1 MDQLLIQ
8 QKLLNGLGFTQ
19 FSSPMKPCLTQV
31 RNIEVDQFCL
41 ESFTE
46 FMSTSD
52 NTPSGHGKGCV
63 ALGIRFVRQ
72 PCNTTTLP
80 LNKQAIFTHNWIC
93 VRKKNFHTWYKS
105 LMGTNVARV
114 KYVVFCSTCS
124 KEKARTCYCGKW
136 DDAFYWCI
144 LWKWCMKCIV
154 LPLLSFYNNSRAMK

>member
-19 FSSPMKPCLTQV
+19 SSSPMKPCLTQV

-52 NTPSGHGKGCV
+52 NTPSGHGIGCV

-80 LNKQAIFTHNWIC
+80 LNKQTKKFPKEFIIPTPHPEGISLSAIP
-93 VRKKNFHTWYKS
+93 
-105 LMGTNVARV
+105 
-114 KYVVFCSTCS
+114 YVFLFEISFCCLINCLFLRR
-124 KEKARTCYCGKW
+124 EQ
-136 DDAFYWCI
+136 
-144 LWKWCMKCIV
+144 L
-154 LPLLSFYNNSRAMK
+154 